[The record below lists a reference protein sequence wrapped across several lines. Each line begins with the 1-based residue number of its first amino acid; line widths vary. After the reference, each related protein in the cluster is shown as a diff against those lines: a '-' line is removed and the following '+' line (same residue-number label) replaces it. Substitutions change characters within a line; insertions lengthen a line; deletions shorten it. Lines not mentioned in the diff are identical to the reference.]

1 MTTLTHTHAH
11 RAAPIL
17 LGSPTASMRS
27 HQAFHRAMKNIFR
40 KRQLGEGPRFNREHD
55 KPAMLGT
62 QRSASETPADAREEA
77 RFEVELRDS
86 LSTYSLVVAAGIA
99 LLVCAS
105 YCIYSMLA

>member
-17 LGSPTASMRS
+17 LGSPTASKRS
-27 HQAFHRAMKNIFR
+27 HEAFHRAMKNIFR

-62 QRSASETPADAREEA
+62 QRSASDTPEDTCEEA

-86 LSTYSLVVAAGIA
+86 LSPYSLSIAAGIA
-99 LLVCAS
+99 LLACAC
-105 YCIYSMLA
+105 YCVYSILA